1 MYYSGEQNVPGAA
14 GNLKPYANLAGLQLP
29 LPGELNRGGAFR
41 QPGYRPG
48 REVEEIPGRPMR
60 PSDYQGPPAIPTQ
73 GIPFASFMNGRTAMG
88 NGRTAMGNAGAAG
101 NSGAIAMGNQGLY
114 NGPQYGQELLPGTV
128 KYVY

>member
-1 MYYSGEQNVPGAA
+1 
-14 GNLKPYANLAGLQLP
+14 
-29 LPGELNRGGAFR
+29 LNRGGAYR

-73 GIPFASFMNGRTAMG
+73 GVPFASLLDGRTALG
-88 NGRTAMGNAGAAG
+88 NV
-101 NSGAIAMGNQGLY
+101 GAIAMANQGLY
-114 NGPQYGQELLPGTV
+114 KGSQYGQELLPGTV